1 MHKSGH
7 DRTVKRQNHKRG
19 KTVTFQA
26 YSNRRNPPYRL
37 DKCTHWVYP
46 HPEVTN
52 MRIREL
58 RTQLG
63 MTQSEFATRYH
74 IPFRT
79 VQNWES
85 DVRRPP
91 DYVLKLLE
99 SRIQSDLV
107 NRKTAV
113 LPKYDPQKQNLPK
126 RSDFIGASAWLKA
139 VLDCIGEPVVFAL
152 DEALMCQNLFGGRS
166 DEFIVFIYGSDHT
179 TRFNGVVVLG
189 NHISPM
195 NVQQRNGL
203 SFTDF
208 NRTISDALANE
219 SLLDMQGITEAISR
233 YYYAHGESF
242 EGISVAPEYQERF
255 EKLANDAIHYYSN

>member
-1 MHKSGH
+1 
-7 DRTVKRQNHKRG
+7 
-19 KTVTFQA
+19 
-26 YSNRRNPPYRL
+26 
-37 DKCTHWVYP
+37 
-46 HPEVTN
+46 

-91 DYVLKLLE
+91 GLCSETVE

-126 RSDFIGASAWLKA
+126 RSDFIGATAWLKG
-139 VLDCIGEPVVFAL
+139 VLNCIGEPIVFAL
-152 DEALMCQNLFGGRS
+152 DEALMCQNLSAGAVTNS
-166 DEFIVFIYGSDHT
+166 LSFIYGSDHT
-179 TRFNGVVVLG
+179 TRFNRRRCAGKSHQSDECAATQWPFLHRFQPHNLGCSGKRIPARYAG
-189 NHISPM
+189 NHRGNQP
-195 NVQQRNGL
+195 
-203 SFTDF
+203 
-208 NRTISDALANE
+208 
-219 SLLDMQGITEAISR
+219 LLLCPWR
-233 YYYAHGESF
+233 KF

-255 EKLANDAIHYYSN
+255 EKLANDAIHYYSKLR